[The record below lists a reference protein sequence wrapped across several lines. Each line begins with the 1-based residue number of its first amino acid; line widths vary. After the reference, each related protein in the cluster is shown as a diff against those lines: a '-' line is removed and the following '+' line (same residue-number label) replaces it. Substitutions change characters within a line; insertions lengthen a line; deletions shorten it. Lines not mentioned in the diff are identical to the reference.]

1 MFIGTFFSEKGVVL
15 VESKWI
21 EIVSSMCTNAISDG
35 VWKLVGRAGWY
46 FGLCSIHQQIHL
58 SIFL

>member
-1 MFIGTFFSEKGVVL
+1 MFKVTFFSEKGVVL

-21 EIVSSMCTNAISDG
+21 EIVSSMCANAISDG

-46 FGLCSIHQQIHL
+46 FGL
-58 SIFL
+58 